1 MTLKKVQTWHWALLA
16 LVLFFTADWA
26 IRRPDSRAREL
37 NQVLEATASEPL
49 KAYPYPF
56 RVLRVEQGMA
66 VMGTPRNFDVPA
78 FRVIAV
84 LYPEINVKDPN
95 NPAFVEAQQT
105 LAARQTEAR
114 LIVSAQPGIK
124 GVKWELDK
132 TWLGAHGIEL
142 PAR

>member
-1 MTLKKVQTWHWALLA
+1 
-16 LVLFFTADWA
+16 
-26 IRRPDSRAREL
+26 
-37 NQVLEATASEPL
+37 
-49 KAYPYPF
+49 
-56 RVLRVEQGMA
+56 
-66 VMGTPRNFDVPA
+66 VPA

-84 LYPEINVKDPN
+84 LYPDINVKDPN

-114 LIVSAQPGIK
+114 LIVAAQPGIK

>member
-49 KAYPYPF
+49 KAYAYPF

-84 LYPEINVKDPN
+84 LYPNINVKDPN

-132 TWLGAHGIEL
+132 TWLGTHGIEL
-142 PAR
+142 PVR

>member
-1 MTLKKVQTWHWALLA
+1 MKLKQVKTWHWILLA
-16 LVLFFTADWA
+16 LALFFTADWA

-84 LYPEINVKDPN
+84 LYPDINVKDPN

-132 TWLGAHGIEL
+132 TWLAAHGVDV
-142 PAR
+142 PVR